1 MKEEIKA
8 HLFDSEEEALNV
20 LKSSRERI
28 DKLDNDFINII
39 YERTSLADS
48 IVKAKTYLDMDV
60 YDKNR
65 ENFVF
70 QKAENL
76 AKKKNIDQ
84 DKLNQIMKLLVDLSK
99 NKKKRILDDLDY

>member
-28 DKLDNDFINII
+28 DKLDNDFINI
-39 YERTSLADS
+39 TSLADS

-60 YDKNR
+60 YDANR
-65 ENFVF
+65 ENHVF

-99 NKKKRILDDLDY
+99 DRQKRILDDLDY

>member
-1 MKEEIKA
+1 MKEETKRN
-8 HLFDSEEEALNV
+8 LFKSEEEALNV
-20 LKSSRERI
+20 LKSSREKI

-60 YDKNR
+60 YDAGR
-65 ENFVF
+65 EKIVF

-76 AKKKNIDQ
+76 ANEKNIDQ
-84 DKLNQIMKLLVDLSK
+84 DKLNQIMRLLVDLSK
-99 NKKKRILDDLDY
+99 DRQRHILDNLE

>member
-1 MKEEIKA
+1 MKEEIKI
-8 HLFDSEEEALNV
+8 HLFNIEEEALNV

-65 ENFVF
+65 ENHVF

-99 NKKKRILDDLDY
+99 DRQKRILDDLDY